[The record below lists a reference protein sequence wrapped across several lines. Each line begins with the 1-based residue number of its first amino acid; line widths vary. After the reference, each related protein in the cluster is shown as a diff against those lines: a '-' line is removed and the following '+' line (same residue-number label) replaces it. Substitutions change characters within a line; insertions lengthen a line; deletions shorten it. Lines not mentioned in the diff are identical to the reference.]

1 MFNDD
6 APVAPSGWKTRV
18 ASWFAAPPPPVGAT
32 PAAPAGGIASLLDLM
47 SRSMDTMHSQMTRL
61 QVAQDP
67 PDLVI
72 RVPRDAASFYEFW
85 RAKELRERGRE
96 LAEDALSAWVQ

>member
-1 MFNDD
+1 
-6 APVAPSGWKTRV
+6 
-18 ASWFAAPPPPVGAT
+18 
-32 PAAPAGGIASLLDLM
+32 
-47 SRSMDTMHSQMTRL
+47 MTRL

-96 LAEDALSAWVQ
+96 WAEDALSAWVQ